1 MENIIGKAKSYLE
14 EKGIDTSNMT
24 MEEII
29 AKYQDL
35 INEEETK
42 EDLAEEVVEKEEE
55 LAEDKAEDDA
65 EESELDILLAEN
77 KGIIDSLT
85 EEQKALF
92 DKIVDLIK

>member
-14 EKGIDTSNMT
+14 DKGIDTSNMT

-42 EDLAEEVVEKEEE
+42 EDLVEEVVEKEEE

-77 KGIIDSLT
+77 KDIIDNLT

-92 DKIVDLIK
+92 DKIIDLIK